1 MGDARQYDWRE
12 SPISAAMTLTAAQ
25 KGAALMVAGVFCMA
39 SMDAMIKILGHS
51 IPVAQIVWLRFV
63 SQALLVGAGLL
74 IARRT
79 LFTSAHT
86 KLHML
91 RGLATTFSSYLFF
104 LGIIYLPL
112 ADATALIQLGPVM
125 VTLGAVLVLGETIG
139 RRRILG
145 IATAFLGAMLII
157 RPGSSVMSPAA
168 AFPMLGAIGFTVY
181 ALATRFV
188 RSDGPWTALFLQ
200 GVFGMMFSSLL
211 VPFFWQPIAL
221 AKVPVVAALVG
232 FGILGHLLMIRAFAA
247 APAGD
252 IAPYGYAGLLFAVIF
267 GLLLFGEIPDGFTI
281 IGAVVI
287 VTAGIYVWYRERLI
301 QAQDDNG

>member
-1 MGDARQYDWRE
+1 
-12 SPISAAMTLTAAQ
+12 
-25 KGAALMVAGVFCMA
+25 MVAGVFCMA
-39 SMDAMIKILGHS
+39 SMDVMAKILGHS

-63 SQALLVGAGLL
+63 SQALLVGGGLI
-74 IARRT
+74 IARHG
-79 LFTSAHT
+79 LFTSAHI

-91 RGLATTFSSYLFF
+91 RGLATTFSSYMFF

-125 VTLGAVLVLGETIG
+125 VTLGAVFVLGETIG
-139 RRRILG
+139 RRRIVA
-145 IATAFLGAMLII
+145 IAVAFLGAMLII
-157 RPGSSVMSPAA
+157 RPGSSVMSPAS
-168 AFPMLGAIGFTVY
+168 AFPMLGAVGFTVY

-200 GVFGMMFSSLL
+200 GVFGTMFSSLL

-221 AKVPVVAALVG
+221 ADAPAVAALVG

-252 IAPYGYAGLLFAVIF
+252 IAPYGYAGLLFAVTF
-267 GLLLFGEIPDGFTI
+267 GLVLFGETPDGVTLL
-281 IGAVVI
+281 GAVVI
-287 VTAGIYVWYRERLI
+287 VTAGIYVWYRERLT
-301 QAQDDNG
+301 QVQDDNG

>member
-1 MGDARQYDWRE
+1 
-12 SPISAAMTLTAAQ
+12 
-25 KGAALMVAGVFCMA
+25 MVAGVFCMA
-39 SMDAMIKILGHS
+39 SMDVMAKILGHS

-63 SQALLVGAGLL
+63 SQALLVGGGLI
-74 IARRT
+74 IARHG
-79 LFTSAHT
+79 LFTSAHI

-91 RGLATTFSSYLFF
+91 RGLATTFSSYMFF

-125 VTLGAVLVLGETIG
+125 VTLGAVFLLGETIG
-139 RRRILG
+139 RRRI
-145 IATAFLGAMLII
+145 IAIAVAFLGAMLII
-157 RPGSSVMSPAA
+157 RPGSSVMSPAS
-168 AFPMLGAIGFTVY
+168 AFPMLGAVGFTVY

-200 GVFGMMFSSLL
+200 GVFGTMFSSLL

-221 AKVPVVAALVG
+221 SYAPAVAALVG
-232 FGILGHLLMIRAFAA
+232 FGILGHLLMIRAFVA

-267 GLLLFGEIPDGFTI
+267 GLVLFGETPDGVTLL
-281 IGAVVI
+281 GAVVI
-287 VTAGIYVWYRERLI
+287 VTAGLYVWYRERLT
-301 QAQDDNG
+301 QVQDDNG

>member
-1 MGDARQYDWRE
+1 
-12 SPISAAMTLTAAQ
+12 MTLTAAQ

-39 SMDAMIKILGHS
+39 SMDVMTKILGHS

-74 IARRT
+74 IARHPV
-79 LFTSAHT
+79 FTSAHI
-86 KLHML
+86 KLHMV
-91 RGLATTFSSYLFF
+91 RGLATTFSSYMFF
-104 LGIIYLPL
+104 MGIIYLSL

-145 IATAFLGAMLII
+145 IAAAFLGAMLII
-157 RPGSSVMSPAA
+157 RPGSSVMAPAS
-168 AFPMLGAIGFTVY
+168 AFPILGAIGFTVY

-200 GVFGMMFSSLL
+200 GVFGMLFSSLL

-221 AKVPVVAALVG
+221 AALPVVAALVG

-247 APAGD
+247 APASD

>member
-1 MGDARQYDWRE
+1 
-12 SPISAAMTLTAAQ
+12 
-25 KGAALMVAGVFCMA
+25 MVAGVFCMA
-39 SMDAMIKILGHS
+39 SMDVMAKILGHS

-63 SQALLVGAGLL
+63 SQALLVGGGLI
-74 IARRT
+74 IARHG
-79 LFTSAHT
+79 LFTSAHI

-91 RGLATTFSSYLFF
+91 RGLATTFSSYMFF

-125 VTLGAVLVLGETIG
+125 VTLGAVFVLGETIG
-139 RRRILG
+139 RRRI
-145 IATAFLGAMLII
+145 IAIAVAFLGAMLII
-157 RPGSSVMSPAA
+157 RPGSSVMSPAS
-168 AFPMLGAIGFTVY
+168 AFPMLGAVGFTVY

-200 GVFGMMFSSLL
+200 GVFGTMFSSLL

-221 AKVPVVAALVG
+221 ADAPAVAALVG

-267 GLLLFGEIPDGFTI
+267 GLVLFGETPDGVTLL
-281 IGAVVI
+281 GAVVI
-287 VTAGIYVWYRERLI
+287 VTAGLYVWYRERLT
-301 QAQDDNG
+301 QVQDDNG

>member
-1 MGDARQYDWRE
+1 
-12 SPISAAMTLTAAQ
+12 MTLTAAQ

-39 SMDAMIKILGHS
+39 SMDVMAKTLGHS

-63 SQALLVGAGLL
+63 SQALVVGAGFL
-74 IARRT
+74 IARRA

-91 RGLATTFSSYLFF
+91 RGLATTFSSYMFF
-104 LGIIYLPL
+104 LGIIYLSL

-145 IATAFLGAMLII
+145 IAAAFLGAMLII
-157 RPGSSVMSPAA
+157 RPGSSVMSPAS

-200 GVFGMMFSSLL
+200 GVFGTIFSSVM
-211 VPFFWQPIAL
+211 VPFFWQPIPL
-221 AKVPVVAALVG
+221 AEIPIVAALIG
-232 FGILGHLLMIRAFAA
+232 FAILGHLLMIRAFAA

-267 GLLLFGEIPDGFTI
+267 GLVLFGETPDGFTLL
-281 IGAVVI
+281 GAVVI

-301 QAQDDNG
+301 QVQDDNG

>member
-1 MGDARQYDWRE
+1 
-12 SPISAAMTLTAAQ
+12 MTLTAAQ

-39 SMDAMIKILGHS
+39 SMDVMAKTLGHS

-63 SQALLVGAGLL
+63 SQALVVGAGLL
-74 IARRT
+74 IARRA

-91 RGLATTFSSYLFF
+91 RGLATTFSSYMFF

-145 IATAFLGAMLII
+145 IAAAFLGAMLII
-157 RPGSSVMSPAA
+157 RPGSSVMSPAST
-168 AFPMLGAIGFTVY
+168 FPMLGAIGFTVY

-200 GVFGMMFSSLL
+200 GVFGTIFSSML
-211 VPFFWQPIAL
+211 VPFFWQPIPIAEI
-221 AKVPVVAALVG
+221 PIVAALIG

-267 GLLLFGEIPDGFTI
+267 GLVLFGETPDGFTLL
-281 IGAVVI
+281 GAVVI

>member
-1 MGDARQYDWRE
+1 
-12 SPISAAMTLTAAQ
+12 MTLTAAQ

-39 SMDAMIKILGHS
+39 SMDVMTKILGHS

-63 SQALLVGAGLL
+63 SQALLVGAGLV
-74 IARRT
+74 IARRPV
-79 LFTSAHT
+79 FTSTHI

-91 RGLATTFSSYLFF
+91 RGLATTFSSYMFF
-104 LGIIYLPL
+104 MGILYLPL

-145 IATAFLGAMLII
+145 IAAAFLGAMLII
-157 RPGSSVMSPAA
+157 RPGSSVMAPAS
-168 AFPMLGAIGFTVY
+168 AFPILGAIGFTVY

-200 GVFGMMFSSLL
+200 GVFGMLFSSLL

-221 AKVPVVAALVG
+221 AALPVVAALVG

-247 APAGD
+247 APASD

>member
-1 MGDARQYDWRE
+1 MN
-12 SPISAAMTLTAAQ
+12 LTAAQ

-39 SMDAMIKILGHS
+39 SMDVMTKILGHS

-74 IARRT
+74 IARRPV
-79 LFTSAHT
+79 FTSAHL

-91 RGLATTFSSYLFF
+91 RGLATTFSSYMFF
-104 LGIIYLPL
+104 MGILYLPL

-145 IATAFLGAMLII
+145 IAAAFLGAMLII
-157 RPGSSVMSPAA
+157 RSGSSVMSPAS

-200 GVFGMMFSSLL
+200 GVFGMLFSSLL

-221 AKVPVVAALVG
+221 AEVPVVAALVG

-247 APAGD
+247 APASD

-267 GLLLFGEIPDGFTI
+267 GLLLFGEIPDGFTL
-281 IGAVVI
+281 IGALVI
-287 VTAGIYVWYRERLI
+287 VSAGIYVWYRERLI

>member
-1 MGDARQYDWRE
+1 
-12 SPISAAMTLTAAQ
+12 
-25 KGAALMVAGVFCMA
+25 MVAGVFCMA
-39 SMDAMIKILGHS
+39 SMDVMAKILGHS

-63 SQALLVGAGLL
+63 SQAVLVGGGLI
-74 IARRT
+74 IARRE
-79 LFTSAHT
+79 LFTSAHI

-91 RGLATTFSSYLFF
+91 RGLATTFSSYMFF

-125 VTLGAVLVLGETIG
+125 VTLGAVFVLGETIG
-139 RRRILG
+139 HRRIVA
-145 IATAFLGAMLII
+145 IAVAFLGAMLII
-157 RPGSSVMSPAA
+157 RPGSSVMSPAS
-168 AFPMLGAIGFTVY
+168 AFPMLGAVGFTVY

-200 GVFGMMFSSLL
+200 GVFGTMFSSLL

-221 AKVPVVAALVG
+221 SDAPAVAALVG

-252 IAPYGYAGLLFAVIF
+252 IAPYGYAGLLFAMIF
-267 GLLLFGEIPDGFTI
+267 GLVLFGETPDGFTLL
-281 IGAVVI
+281 GAVVI
-287 VTAGIYVWYRERLI
+287 VTAGIYVWYRERLT
-301 QAQDDNG
+301 QVQDDNH

>member
-1 MGDARQYDWRE
+1 
-12 SPISAAMTLTAAQ
+12 
-25 KGAALMVAGVFCMA
+25 
-39 SMDAMIKILGHS
+39 
-51 IPVAQIVWLRFV
+51 VAQIVWLRFV
-63 SQALLVGAGLL
+63 SQALLVGGGL
-74 IARRT
+74 IMARRA
-79 LFTSAHT
+79 LLTSAHI

-91 RGLATTFSSYLFF
+91 RGLATTFSSYMFF

-125 VTLGAVLVLGETIG
+125 VTLGAVFVLGETIG
-139 RRRILG
+139 RRRIVA
-145 IATAFLGAMLII
+145 IVVAFLGAMLII
-157 RPGSSVMSPAA
+157 RPGSSVMSPAS
-168 AFPMLGAIGFTVY
+168 AFPMLGAVGFTVY

-200 GVFGMMFSSLL
+200 GVFGTMFSSLL

-221 AKVPVVAALVG
+221 ADAPAVAALVG

-267 GLLLFGEIPDGFTI
+267 GLVLFGETPDGVTFL
-281 IGAVVI
+281 GAVVI
-287 VTAGIYVWYRERLI
+287 VTAGIYVWYRERLT
-301 QAQDDNG
+301 QVQDDNG

>member
-1 MGDARQYDWRE
+1 
-12 SPISAAMTLTAAQ
+12 
-25 KGAALMVAGVFCMA
+25 MVAGVFCMA
-39 SMDAMIKILGHS
+39 SMDVMAKILGHS

-63 SQALLVGAGLL
+63 SQALLVGVGLI
-74 IARRT
+74 IARRA
-79 LFTSAHT
+79 LFTSAHI

-91 RGLATTFSSYLFF
+91 RGLATTFSSYMFF

-139 RRRILG
+139 HRRIVA
-145 IATAFLGAMLII
+145 IAVAFLGAMLII
-157 RPGSSVMSPAA
+157 RPGSSVMAPAS
-168 AFPMLGAIGFTVY
+168 AFPMLGAVGFTVY

-200 GVFGMMFSSLL
+200 GVFGTMFSSLL

-221 AKVPVVAALVG
+221 TDAPVVAALVG
-232 FGILGHLLMIRAFAA
+232 FGILGHLLMIRAFAV

-267 GLLLFGEIPDGFTI
+267 GLLLFGETPNGFTLL
-281 IGAVVI
+281 GAIVI

-301 QAQDDNG
+301 KVQDDNH

>member
-1 MGDARQYDWRE
+1 
-12 SPISAAMTLTAAQ
+12 MTLTAAQ

-39 SMDAMIKILGHS
+39 SMDVMAKTLGHS

-63 SQALLVGAGLL
+63 SQALVVGAGLL
-74 IARRT
+74 IARRA

-91 RGLATTFSSYLFF
+91 RGLATTFSSYMFF

-125 VTLGAVLVLGETIG
+125 VTLSAVLVLGETIG

-145 IATAFLGAMLII
+145 IAAAFLGAMLII
-157 RPGSSVMSPAA
+157 RPGSSVMSPASG
-168 AFPMLGAIGFTVY
+168 FPMLGAIGFTVY

-200 GVFGMMFSSLL
+200 GVFGTIFSSVM
-211 VPFFWQPIAL
+211 VPFFWQPISL
-221 AKVPVVAALVG
+221 AEIPIVAALIG

-267 GLLLFGEIPDGFTI
+267 GLVLFGETPDGFTLL
-281 IGAVVI
+281 GAVVI

-301 QAQDDNG
+301 QAQDDDG

>member
-1 MGDARQYDWRE
+1 
-12 SPISAAMTLTAAQ
+12 MTLTAAQ

-145 IATAFLGAMLII
+145 IAAAFLGAMLII

>member
-1 MGDARQYDWRE
+1 MN
-12 SPISAAMTLTAAQ
+12 LTAAQ

-39 SMDAMIKILGHS
+39 SMDVMTKILGHS
-51 IPVAQIVWLRFV
+51 IPVAQIIWLRFV

-74 IARRT
+74 VARRPV
-79 LFTSAHT
+79 FTSSHL

-91 RGLATTFSSYLFF
+91 RGLATTFSSYMFF
-104 LGIIYLPL
+104 MGIIYLPL

-125 VTLGAVLVLGETIG
+125 VTLGAVFVLGETIG
-139 RRRILG
+139 RRRIVA
-145 IATAFLGAMLII
+145 IAVAFLGAMLII

-168 AFPMLGAIGFTVY
+168 AFPMLGAVGFTVY

-200 GVFGMMFSSLL
+200 GVFGTMFSSLL

-221 AKVPVVAALVG
+221 PDAPAVAALVG

-247 APAGD
+247 APASD

-267 GLLLFGEIPDGFTI
+267 GLLLFGEIPDGFTL
-281 IGAVVI
+281 IGALVI
-287 VTAGIYVWYRERLI
+287 VSAGIYVWYRERLI

>member
-1 MGDARQYDWRE
+1 
-12 SPISAAMTLTAAQ
+12 MTLTAAQ

-39 SMDAMIKILGHS
+39 SMDVMAKTLGHS
-51 IPVAQIVWLRFV
+51 IPVVQIVWLRFV
-63 SQALLVGAGLL
+63 SQALVVGAGLL
-74 IARRT
+74 IARRA

-91 RGLATTFSSYLFF
+91 RGMATTFSSYMFF

-125 VTLGAVLVLGETIG
+125 VTLGAVLILGETIG

-145 IATAFLGAMLII
+145 IAAAFLGAILII
-157 RPGSSVMSPAA
+157 RPGSSVMSSAS
-168 AFPMLGAIGFTVY
+168 AFPLLGAIGFTVY

-200 GVFGMMFSSLL
+200 GVFGTIFSSVL
-211 VPFFWQPIAL
+211 VPFFWQPIPL
-221 AKVPVVAALVG
+221 VEIPIVAALIG

-267 GLLLFGEIPDGFTI
+267 GLVLFGETPDGFTLL
-281 IGAVVI
+281 GAVVI
-287 VTAGIYVWYRERLI
+287 VTSGIYVWYRERLI

>member
-1 MGDARQYDWRE
+1 
-12 SPISAAMTLTAAQ
+12 MTLTAAQ

-39 SMDAMIKILGHS
+39 SMDVMAKTLGHS

-63 SQALLVGAGLL
+63 SQALVVGAGLL
-74 IARRT
+74 IARRA

-91 RGLATTFSSYLFF
+91 RGLATTFSSYMFF

-145 IATAFLGAMLII
+145 IAAAFLGAMMII
-157 RPGSSVMSPAA
+157 RPGSSVMSPASI
-168 AFPMLGAIGFTVY
+168 FPMLGAIGFTVY

-200 GVFGMMFSSLL
+200 GVFGTIFSSVM
-211 VPFFWQPIAL
+211 VPFFWQPISL
-221 AKVPVVAALVG
+221 AEIPIVAALIG

-267 GLLLFGEIPDGFTI
+267 GLVLFGETPDGFTLL
-281 IGAVVI
+281 GAVVI

>member
-1 MGDARQYDWRE
+1 
-12 SPISAAMTLTAAQ
+12 MTLTAAQ

-145 IATAFLGAMLII
+145 IVAAFLGAMLII

-247 APAGD
+247 APASD

>member
-1 MGDARQYDWRE
+1 
-12 SPISAAMTLTAAQ
+12 MTLTAAQ

-39 SMDAMIKILGHS
+39 SMDVMAKTLGHS

-63 SQALLVGAGLL
+63 SQALLVGGGLI
-74 IARRT
+74 IARRA
-79 LFTSAHT
+79 LFTSAHI

-91 RGLATTFSSYLFF
+91 RGLATTFSSYMFF

-125 VTLGAVLVLGETIG
+125 VTLGAVFVLGETIG
-139 RRRILG
+139 RRRIVA
-145 IATAFLGAMLII
+145 IAVAFLGAMLII
-157 RPGSSVMSPAA
+157 RPGSSVMSLAS
-168 AFPMLGAIGFTVY
+168 AFPMLGAVGFTVY

-200 GVFGMMFSSLL
+200 GVFGTMFSSLL

-221 AKVPVVAALVG
+221 ADAPAVAALVG

-267 GLLLFGEIPDGFTI
+267 GLVLFGETPDVVTLL
-281 IGAVVI
+281 GAVVI
-287 VTAGIYVWYRERLI
+287 VTAGIYVWYRERLT
-301 QAQDDNG
+301 QVQDDNG

>member
-1 MGDARQYDWRE
+1 
-12 SPISAAMTLTAAQ
+12 MTLTAAQ

-39 SMDAMIKILGHS
+39 SMDVMAKTLGHS

-63 SQALLVGAGLL
+63 SQALVVGAGLL
-74 IARRT
+74 IARRA

-91 RGLATTFSSYLFF
+91 RGLATTFSSYMFF

-145 IATAFLGAMLII
+145 IAAAFLGAMLII
-157 RPGSSVMSPAA
+157 RPGSSVMSPASV
-168 AFPMLGAIGFTVY
+168 FPLLGAIGFTVY

-200 GVFGMMFSSLL
+200 GVFGTIFSSVM
-211 VPFFWQPIAL
+211 VPFFWQPISL
-221 AKVPVVAALVG
+221 AEIPIVAALIG

-267 GLLLFGEIPDGFTI
+267 GLVLFGETPDGFTLL
-281 IGAVVI
+281 GAVVI

-301 QAQDDNG
+301 QAQDDDG

>member
-1 MGDARQYDWRE
+1 
-12 SPISAAMTLTAAQ
+12 
-25 KGAALMVAGVFCMA
+25 MVVGVFCMT
-39 SMDAMIKILGHS
+39 SMDVMAKILGHS

-63 SQALLVGAGLL
+63 SQALLVGGGLI
-74 IARRT
+74 IARHG
-79 LFTSAHT
+79 LFTSAHI

-91 RGLATTFSSYLFF
+91 RGLATTFSSYMFF

-125 VTLGAVLVLGETIG
+125 VTLGAVFVLGETIG
-139 RRRILG
+139 RRRI
-145 IATAFLGAMLII
+145 IAIAVAFLGAMLII
-157 RPGSSVMSPAA
+157 RPGSSVMSPAS
-168 AFPMLGAIGFTVY
+168 AFPMLGAVGFTVY

-200 GVFGMMFSSLL
+200 GVFGTMFSSLL

-221 AKVPVVAALVG
+221 ADAPAVAALVG

-267 GLLLFGEIPDGFTI
+267 GLVLFGETPDGVTLL
-281 IGAVVI
+281 GAVVI
-287 VTAGIYVWYRERLI
+287 VTAGIYVWYRERLT
-301 QAQDDNG
+301 QVQDDNG

>member
-1 MGDARQYDWRE
+1 
-12 SPISAAMTLTAAQ
+12 MTLTAAQ

-39 SMDAMIKILGHS
+39 SMDVMTKILGHS

-74 IARRT
+74 VARRPV
-79 LFTSAHT
+79 FTSAHL

-91 RGLATTFSSYLFF
+91 RGLATTFSSYMFF
-104 LGIIYLPL
+104 MGIIYLPL

-145 IATAFLGAMLII
+145 IAAAFLGAMLII
-157 RPGSSVMSPAA
+157 RPGYSVMSPAS

-200 GVFGMMFSSLL
+200 GVFGMLFSSLL

-221 AKVPVVAALVG
+221 AEVPVVAALVG

-247 APAGD
+247 APASD

-267 GLLLFGEIPDGFTI
+267 GLLLFGEIPDGFTL
-281 IGAVVI
+281 IGALVI
-287 VTAGIYVWYRERLI
+287 VSAGIYVWYRERLI

>member
-1 MGDARQYDWRE
+1 
-12 SPISAAMTLTAAQ
+12 
-25 KGAALMVAGVFCMA
+25 MVAGVFCMA
-39 SMDAMIKILGHS
+39 SMDVMAKILGHS

-63 SQALLVGAGLL
+63 SQALLVGGGL
-74 IARRT
+74 IMARRA
-79 LFTSAHT
+79 LLTSAHI

-91 RGLATTFSSYLFF
+91 RGLATTFSSYMFF

-125 VTLGAVLVLGETIG
+125 VTLGAVFVLGETIG
-139 RRRILG
+139 RRRIVA
-145 IATAFLGAMLII
+145 IVVAFLGAMLII
-157 RPGSSVMSPAA
+157 RPGSSVMSPAS
-168 AFPMLGAIGFTVY
+168 AFPMLGAVGFTVY

-200 GVFGMMFSSLL
+200 GVFGTMFSSLL

-221 AKVPVVAALVG
+221 ADAPAVAALVG

-267 GLLLFGEIPDGFTI
+267 GLVLFGETPDGVTFL
-281 IGAVVI
+281 GAVVI
-287 VTAGIYVWYRERLI
+287 VTAGIYVWYRERLT
-301 QAQDDNG
+301 QVQDDNG

>member
-1 MGDARQYDWRE
+1 
-12 SPISAAMTLTAAQ
+12 MTLTAAQ

-145 IATAFLGAMLII
+145 IAAAFLGAMLII

-211 VPFFWQPIAL
+211 VPFFWQPISL

>member
-1 MGDARQYDWRE
+1 
-12 SPISAAMTLTAAQ
+12 MTLTNAQ
-25 KGAALMVAGVFCMA
+25 RGAALMVAGVFCMA
-39 SMDAMIKILGHS
+39 SMDVMAKILGHS

-63 SQALLVGAGLL
+63 SQALLVGGGL
-74 IARRT
+74 IMARRA
-79 LFTSAHT
+79 LLTSAHI

-91 RGLATTFSSYLFF
+91 RGLATTFSSYMFF

-125 VTLGAVLVLGETIG
+125 VTLGAVFVLGETIG
-139 RRRILG
+139 RRRIVA
-145 IATAFLGAMLII
+145 IAVAFLGAMLII
-157 RPGSSVMSPAA
+157 RPGSSVMSPAS
-168 AFPMLGAIGFTVY
+168 AFPMLGAVGFTVY

-200 GVFGMMFSSLL
+200 GVFGTMFSSLL

-221 AKVPVVAALVG
+221 ADAPAVAALVG

-267 GLLLFGEIPDGFTI
+267 GLFLFHETPDGFTL
-281 IGAVVI
+281 IGAIVI

-301 QAQDDNG
+301 QVQDDNG

>member
-1 MGDARQYDWRE
+1 
-12 SPISAAMTLTAAQ
+12 
-25 KGAALMVAGVFCMA
+25 MVSGVFCMA
-39 SMDAMIKILGHS
+39 SMDVMAKILGHS

-63 SQALLVGAGLL
+63 SQALLVGGGLI
-74 IARRT
+74 IARRA
-79 LFTSAHT
+79 LFTSAHI

-91 RGLATTFSSYLFF
+91 RGLATTFSSYMFF

-125 VTLGAVLVLGETIG
+125 VTLGAVFVLGETIG
-139 RRRILG
+139 RRRIVA
-145 IATAFLGAMLII
+145 IAVAFLGAMLII
-157 RPGSSVMSPAA
+157 RPGSSVMSPAS
-168 AFPMLGAIGFTVY
+168 AFPMIGAVGFTVY

-200 GVFGMMFSSLL
+200 GVFGTMFSSLL

-221 AKVPVVAALVG
+221 ADAPAVAALVG

-267 GLLLFGEIPDGFTI
+267 GLFLFHETPDGFTL
-281 IGAVVI
+281 IGAIVI

-301 QAQDDNG
+301 QVQDDNG

>member
-1 MGDARQYDWRE
+1 
-12 SPISAAMTLTAAQ
+12 
-25 KGAALMVAGVFCMA
+25 MVAGVFCMA
-39 SMDAMIKILGHS
+39 SMDVMAKILGHS

-63 SQALLVGAGLL
+63 SQALLVGGGLI
-74 IARRT
+74 IARRA
-79 LFTSAHT
+79 LFTSAHI

-91 RGLATTFSSYLFF
+91 RGLATTFSSYMFF

-125 VTLGAVLVLGETIG
+125 VTLGAVFVLGETIG
-139 RRRILG
+139 RRRIVA
-145 IATAFLGAMLII
+145 IAVAFLGAMLII
-157 RPGSSVMSPAA
+157 RPGSSVMSPAS
-168 AFPMLGAIGFTVY
+168 AFPMLGAVGFTVY

-200 GVFGMMFSSLL
+200 GVFGTMFSSLL

-221 AKVPVVAALVG
+221 ADAPAVAALVG

-252 IAPYGYAGLLFAVIF
+252 IAPYGYAGLLFAVTF
-267 GLLLFGEIPDGFTI
+267 GLLLFGETPDGVTLL
-281 IGAVVI
+281 GAVVI
-287 VTAGIYVWYRERLI
+287 VTAGIYVWYRERLT
-301 QAQDDNG
+301 QVQDDNG

>member
-1 MGDARQYDWRE
+1 M
-12 SPISAAMTLTAAQ
+12 L
-25 KGAALMVAGVFCMA
+25 AGVFCMA
-39 SMDAMIKILGHS
+39 SMDVMAKILGHS

-63 SQALLVGAGLL
+63 SQALLIGGGLI
-74 IARRT
+74 IARRA
-79 LFTSAHT
+79 LFISAHI

-91 RGLATTFSSYLFF
+91 RGLATTFSSYMFF

-125 VTLGAVLVLGETIG
+125 VTLGAVFVLGETIG
-139 RRRILG
+139 RRRIVA
-145 IATAFLGAMLII
+145 IAVAFLGAMLII
-157 RPGSSVMSPAA
+157 RPGSSVMSPAS
-168 AFPMLGAIGFTVY
+168 AFPMLGAVGFTVY

-200 GVFGMMFSSLL
+200 GVFGTMFSSLL

-221 AKVPVVAALVG
+221 ADAPAVAALVG

-252 IAPYGYAGLLFAVIF
+252 IAPYGYAGLLFAMIF
-267 GLLLFGEIPDGFTI
+267 GLVLFGETPDGFTLL
-281 IGAVVI
+281 GAVVI
-287 VTAGIYVWYRERLI
+287 VTAGIYVWYRERLT
-301 QAQDDNG
+301 QVQDDNG

>member
-1 MGDARQYDWRE
+1 
-12 SPISAAMTLTAAQ
+12 MTLTAAQ

-39 SMDAMIKILGHS
+39 SMDVMAKTLGHS

-63 SQALLVGAGLL
+63 SQALVVGAGLL
-74 IARRT
+74 IARRA

-91 RGLATTFSSYLFF
+91 RGMATTFSSYMFF

-145 IATAFLGAMLII
+145 IAAFLGAMLII
-157 RPGSSVMSPAA
+157 RPGSSIMSPAS
-168 AFPMLGAIGFTVY
+168 AFPLLGAIGFTVY

-200 GVFGMMFSSLL
+200 GVFGTIFSSVL
-211 VPFFWQPIAL
+211 VPFFWQPIPL
-221 AKVPVVAALVG
+221 AEIPIVAALIG

-267 GLLLFGEIPDGFTI
+267 GLVLFGETPDGFTLL
-281 IGAVVI
+281 GAVVI

>member
-1 MGDARQYDWRE
+1 
-12 SPISAAMTLTAAQ
+12 
-25 KGAALMVAGVFCMA
+25 MVAGVFCMA
-39 SMDAMIKILGHS
+39 SMDVMAKILGHS

-63 SQALLVGAGLL
+63 SQALLVGGGLI
-74 IARRT
+74 IARRA
-79 LFTSAHT
+79 LFTSAHI

-91 RGLATTFSSYLFF
+91 RGLATTFSSYMFF

-125 VTLGAVLVLGETIG
+125 VTLGAVFVLGETIG
-139 RRRILG
+139 RRRIVA
-145 IATAFLGAMLII
+145 IAVAFLGAMLII
-157 RPGSSVMSPAA
+157 RPGSSVMSPAS
-168 AFPMLGAIGFTVY
+168 AFPMLGAVGFTFY

-200 GVFGMMFSSLL
+200 GVFGTMFSSLL

-221 AKVPVVAALVG
+221 ADAPAVAALVG

-252 IAPYGYAGLLFAVIF
+252 IAPYGYAGLLFAVTF
-267 GLLLFGEIPDGFTI
+267 GLVLFGETPDGVTLL
-281 IGAVVI
+281 GAVVI
-287 VTAGIYVWYRERLI
+287 VTAGIYVWYRERLT
-301 QAQDDNG
+301 QVQDDNG

>member
-1 MGDARQYDWRE
+1 
-12 SPISAAMTLTAAQ
+12 MTLTAAQ

-39 SMDAMIKILGHS
+39 SMDVMAKTLGHS

-63 SQALLVGAGLL
+63 SQALVVGAGLL
-74 IARRT
+74 IARRA

-91 RGLATTFSSYLFF
+91 RGLATTFSSYMFF

-145 IATAFLGAMLII
+145 IAAAFLGAMLII
-157 RPGSSVMSPAA
+157 RPGSSVMSPASI
-168 AFPMLGAIGFTVY
+168 FPILGAIGFTVY

-200 GVFGMMFSSLL
+200 GVFGTIFSSVM
-211 VPFFWQPIAL
+211 VPFFWQPISL
-221 AKVPVVAALVG
+221 AEIPIVAALIG

-267 GLLLFGEIPDGFTI
+267 GLVLFGETPDGFTLL
-281 IGAVVI
+281 GAVVI

-301 QAQDDNG
+301 QAQDDDG

>member
-1 MGDARQYDWRE
+1 
-12 SPISAAMTLTAAQ
+12 MTLTAAQ
-25 KGAALMVAGVFCMA
+25 KGASLMVAGVFCMA
-39 SMDAMIKILGHS
+39 SMDVMAKTLGHS

-63 SQALLVGAGLL
+63 SQALVVGAGLL
-74 IARRT
+74 IARRA

-91 RGLATTFSSYLFF
+91 RGMATTFSSYMFF

-125 VTLGAVLVLGETIG
+125 VTLGAVLILGETIG

-145 IATAFLGAMLII
+145 IAATFLGAMLII
-157 RPGSSVMSPAA
+157 RPGSSVMSPAST
-168 AFPMLGAIGFTVY
+168 FPLLGAIGFTVY

-200 GVFGMMFSSLL
+200 GVFGTIFSSVL
-211 VPFFWQPIAL
+211 VPFFWQPIPLAEIPIVSAL
-221 AKVPVVAALVG
+221 IG

-267 GLLLFGEIPDGFTI
+267 GLVLFGETPDGFTLL
-281 IGAVVI
+281 GAVVI

>member
-1 MGDARQYDWRE
+1 
-12 SPISAAMTLTAAQ
+12 
-25 KGAALMVAGVFCMA
+25 MVAGVFCMA
-39 SMDAMIKILGHS
+39 SMDVMAKILGHS

-63 SQALLVGAGLL
+63 SQALLVGGGLI
-74 IARRT
+74 IARRPI
-79 LFTSAHT
+79 FTSAHI

-91 RGLATTFSSYLFF
+91 RGLATTFSSYMFF

-125 VTLGAVLVLGETIG
+125 VTLGAVFVLGETIG
-139 RRRILG
+139 RRRIVA
-145 IATAFLGAMLII
+145 IAVAFLGAMLII
-157 RPGSSVMSPAA
+157 RPGSSVMSTAS
-168 AFPMLGAIGFTVY
+168 AFPMLGAVGFIVY

-200 GVFGMMFSSLL
+200 GVFGTMFSSLL

-221 AKVPVVAALVG
+221 PDAPAVAALVG

-267 GLLLFGEIPDGFTI
+267 GLVLFSETPDGVTLL
-281 IGAVVI
+281 GAVVI
-287 VTAGIYVWYRERLI
+287 VTAGLYVWYRERLT
-301 QAQDDNG
+301 QVQDDNG

>member
-1 MGDARQYDWRE
+1 
-12 SPISAAMTLTAAQ
+12 
-25 KGAALMVAGVFCMA
+25 
-39 SMDAMIKILGHS
+39 
-51 IPVAQIVWLRFV
+51 
-63 SQALLVGAGLL
+63 LVGGGLI
-74 IARRT
+74 IARRA
-79 LFTSAHT
+79 LFTSAHI

-91 RGLATTFSSYLFF
+91 RGLATTFSSYMFF

-125 VTLGAVLVLGETIG
+125 VTLGAVFVLGETIG
-139 RRRILG
+139 RRRIVA
-145 IATAFLGAMLII
+145 IVVAFLGAMLII
-157 RPGSSVMSPAA
+157 RPGSSVMSPAS
-168 AFPMLGAIGFTVY
+168 AFPMLGAVGFTVY

-200 GVFGMMFSSLL
+200 GVFGTMFSSLL

-221 AKVPVVAALVG
+221 ADAPAVAALVG

-267 GLLLFGEIPDGFTI
+267 GLFLFHETPDGFTL
-281 IGAVVI
+281 IGAIVI

-301 QAQDDNG
+301 QVQDDNG